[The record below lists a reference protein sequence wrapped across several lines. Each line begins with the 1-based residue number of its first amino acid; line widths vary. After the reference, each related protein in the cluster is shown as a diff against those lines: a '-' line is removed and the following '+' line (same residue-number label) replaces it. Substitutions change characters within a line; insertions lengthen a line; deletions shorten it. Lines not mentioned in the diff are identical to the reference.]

1 MYDYCE
7 LDDWNE
13 PDFDPPTPAD
23 YGWIHEDDIPDL
35 NSTKCFIKG
44 MLESVYLTGNIE
56 KLEECLD
63 EICGQFDLK
72 LPEGKPVICRK
83 FQNFSDELFDLGIA
97 LSGAEIS
104 HMVRYRRP
112 S

>member
-35 NSTKCFIKG
+35 DNTKCFVEGI
-44 MLESVYLTGNIE
+44 LESVYLTGNIE
-56 KLEECLD
+56 KLEDCLD

-72 LPEGKPVICRK
+72 LPTTKPVISHSL
-83 FQNFSDELFDLGIA
+83 NDFSNDLFNLGIA
-97 LSGAEIS
+97 LSTAQAS
-104 HMVRYRRP
+104 QRRIL
-112 S
+112 